1 MGKIHADVMEQPQ
14 RYVICMKLNE
24 TLFSHFDLCPVS
36 NPYIRT
42 HICFWSIHHFVNA
55 FSTADH
61 LSPEKDQFG
70 LRYTIRDGGSTALF
84 ILFKL
89 LYTAETVT
97 CMPVYM
103 L

>member
-61 LSPEKDQFG
+61 LSPEKDQFD
-70 LRYTIRDGGSTALF
+70 LDTRSEMEEAPR
-84 ILFKL
+84 
-89 LYTAETVT
+89 
-97 CMPVYM
+97 
-103 L
+103 